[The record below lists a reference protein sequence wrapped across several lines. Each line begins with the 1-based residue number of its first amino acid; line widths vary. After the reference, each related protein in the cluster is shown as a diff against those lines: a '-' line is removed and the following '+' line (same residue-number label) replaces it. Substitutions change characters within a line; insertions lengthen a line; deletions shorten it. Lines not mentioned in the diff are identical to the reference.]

1 MIRNSDSRSRSSDPA
16 DMPEDMYGN
25 DVDDREVELDVL
37 RGLEF
42 MNDDIEE
49 LHDEANLAEETD
61 TVKTDGRNSSA
72 TTGPMIS
79 LSFTMIDQEI
89 LHQ

>member
-1 MIRNSDSRSRSSDPA
+1 MLLRRDMIRNSDSRSRSSDPA

-61 TVKTDGRNSSA
+61 TV
-72 TTGPMIS
+72 
-79 LSFTMIDQEI
+79 
-89 LHQ
+89 